1 MISPKFHNIY
11 TQLPESFFSRSTPTP
26 VKAPSVI
33 NQNEEL
39 ALELGFDLKWLSSQE
54 GIAMFSG
61 NSLPKGADPI
71 AQVYAGHQFGGWS
84 PRLGDGRAHLIGQ
97 VQAKD
102 GSNWDIQLKGS
113 GPTPYSRSGD
123 GRAWLGP
130 VLREYL
136 ISEAMYQLDI
146 PTTRALASVVTGET
160 VYREKPLP
168 GAILTRVAPSL
179 IRVGTFE
186 YFSSKRDTE
195 SISQL
200 LKYSIAIHFPA
211 LDSKDAIGFLDA
223 VISKQAT
230 LISKWMGVGF
240 IHGVMNTDNTHVGG
254 ITIDYGPCAF
264 MDDYI
269 PSKVFSSIDVNGRYS
284 YEEQPKV
291 IVWNLV
297 RLAISLLPL
306 IDNTESEAIKKAEL
320 SLSKFDKLYQD
331 NFRTLFLKK
340 IGISHEINGD
350 LGLLTDLLNSMTNFK
365 ADFTQ
370 TFIELSV
377 LNHNSQIDHS
387 QKFLNEWKIKWAN
400 RLEQEKDPIKVM
412 SQTNPMFIPRNH
424 LIEHAIQ
431 NAIIGDYKLFNDLLL
446 ASKNPFKKS
455 LDNEALYTPPESG
468 NLVSQTFCGT

>member
-1 MISPKFHNIY
+1 
-11 TQLPESFFSRSTPTP
+11 
-26 VKAPSVI
+26 
-33 NQNEEL
+33 
-39 ALELGFDLKWLSSQE
+39 
-54 GIAMFSG
+54 
-61 NSLPKGADPI
+61 
-71 AQVYAGHQFGGWS
+71 
-84 PRLGDGRAHLIGQ
+84 
-97 VQAKD
+97 
-102 GSNWDIQLKGS
+102 
-113 GPTPYSRSGD
+113 
-123 GRAWLGP
+123 
-130 VLREYL
+130 
-136 ISEAMYQLDI
+136 
-146 PTTRALASVVTGET
+146 
-160 VYREKPLP
+160 
-168 GAILTRVAPSL
+168 
-179 IRVGTFE
+179 
-186 YFSSKRDTE
+186 
-195 SISQL
+195 
-200 LKYSIAIHFPA
+200 
-211 LDSKDAIGFLDA
+211 KDAIGFLDA

-240 IHGVMNTDNTHVGG
+240 IHGVMNTDNTHIGG

-306 IDNTESEAIKKAEL
+306 IDSAESEAIKKAEL

-350 LGLLTDLLNSMTNFK
+350 LGLLTDLLNSMTNSK

-370 TFIELSV
+370 TFIELSA
-377 LNHNSQIDHS
+377 LNHNSQIDHP

-400 RLEQEKDPIKVM
+400 RLEQEKDPVKVM

-431 NAIIGDYKLFNDLLL
+431 NATLGDYKLFNDLLL

-455 LDNEALYTPPESG
+455 LENEALYISPDPN